1 MDTVNQIAG
10 SDIRYTALALP
21 IGISF
26 YTFQALSYIFDVYRG
41 TVPAQRNYL
50 SSA

>member
-1 MDTVNQIAG
+1 MDTVNGILG
-10 SDIRYTALALP
+10 TDIKYTALALP

-41 TVPAQRNYL
+41 NVKCR
-50 SSA
+50 